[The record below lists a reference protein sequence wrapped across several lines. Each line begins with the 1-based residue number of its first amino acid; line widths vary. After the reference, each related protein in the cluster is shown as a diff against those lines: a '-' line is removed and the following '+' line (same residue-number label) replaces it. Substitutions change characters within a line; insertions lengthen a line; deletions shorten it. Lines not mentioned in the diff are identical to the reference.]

1 MGIVSK
7 SGTKVNETARFIK
20 YLASYIPLLLLHLPL
35 GHAADS
41 LSEEKEIAHTYGDE
55 EMLSIATGANQ
66 PVARAPAVASVIN
79 AAQNKEIGATDMD
92 QNLETIP
99 GMHEA
104 RSARGSN
111 HLYVILGIISDTN
124 QQVLVLIYGF
134 PITNIFLGN
143 RSDVCGCMPVIDIAR
158 IVFVR

>member
-41 LSEEKEIAHTYGDE
+41 LSEEKEFALTYGDE
-55 EMLSIATGANQ
+55 EMLSIASGTNQ
-66 PVARAPAVASVIN
+66 PKTHAPTNTRENTAT
-79 AAQNKEIGATDMD
+79 QKKENSTTDLD
-92 QNLETIP
+92 QFLETIP
-99 GMHEA
+99 GLHVA
-104 RSARGSN
+104 RSARGYN
-111 HLYVILGIISDTN
+111 PIYVIRGIHSETN
-124 QQVLVLIYGF
+124 QQVLVLINGF

-143 RSDVCGCMPVIDIAR
+143 RSDVWGGMPVKDIAR
-158 IVFVR
+158 IE

>member
-41 LSEEKEIAHTYGDE
+41 LSEEKEFALTYGDE

-66 PVARAPAVASVIN
+66 PVARAPAVASVIT
-79 AAQNKEIGATDMD
+79 AAQIKEIGATDLD

-99 GMHEA
+99 DKHVA
-104 RSARGSN
+104 RSARGYN
-111 HLYVILGIISDTN
+111 PIYVIRGIHSETT
-124 QQVLVLIYGF
+124 QQVLVLINGF
-134 PITNIFLGN
+134 PITGGG
-143 RSDVCGCMPVIDIAR
+143 RGGGGGGGGGGPGGGGAR
-158 IVFVR
+158 GGGV

>member
-41 LSEEKEIAHTYGDE
+41 LSEEKEFALTYGDE

-66 PVARAPAVASVIN
+66 PVARAPAVASVIT
-79 AAQNKEIGATDMD
+79 AAQTNNNKKKQTKATGANQPVARAPAVASVITAAQIKEIGATDLD
-92 QNLETIP
+92 QILDAIP
-99 GMHEA
+99 GLHVA
-104 RSARGSN
+104 RSARGYN
-111 HLYVILGIISDTN
+111 PIYV
-124 QQVLVLIYGF
+124 
-134 PITNIFLGN
+134 
-143 RSDVCGCMPVIDIAR
+143 
-158 IVFVR
+158 